1 MLPSQ
6 LLVDTEGEL
15 LSDTAWTHSTSNC
28 FFVRVHCTSWL
39 WGSRE
44 DAAAACRMGAN
55 VIRGG
60 ALAPAW
66 RENTLRS
73 FQAAAANGA
82 TFVEFDVQV
91 GLVMLSTTRACSHS
105 QQPHARSSA
114 LGPPPAAGGAHVCW
128 RSQDPDPACACWS
141 CCPHFQLHSCR

>member
-1 MLPSQ
+1 ML
-6 LLVDTEGEL
+6 LCCL
-15 LSDTAWTHSTSNC
+15 LSVTYS
-28 FFVRVHCTSWL
+28 
-39 WGSRE
+39 
-44 DAAAACRMGAN
+44 MGAN

-91 GLVMLSTTRACSHS
+91 RTVCGWRL
-105 QQPHARSSA
+105 
-114 LGPPPAAGGAHVCW
+114 AG
-128 RSQDPDPACACWS
+128 CADGKE
-141 CCPHFQLHSCR
+141 